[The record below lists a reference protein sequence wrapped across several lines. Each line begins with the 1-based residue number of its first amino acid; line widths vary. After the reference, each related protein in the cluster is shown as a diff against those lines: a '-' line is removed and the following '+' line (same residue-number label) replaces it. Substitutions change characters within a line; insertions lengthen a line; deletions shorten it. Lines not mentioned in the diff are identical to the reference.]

1 MRKSMD
7 PGKDFDVDLHVLSV
21 SKLPA
26 LIKALTCSHG
36 TVSDTQVHANFTS
49 DFDLRPLK
57 FQK

>member
-1 MRKSMD
+1 MD
-7 PGKDFDVDLHVLSV
+7 PEKDFDVDLHVLSV

-36 TVSDTQVHANFTS
+36 TLSDTQVHAKFTS
-49 DFDLRPLK
+49 DFDLRLLK